1 MERSIERIPTY
12 ALCYLVYGD
21 PTALTDEEIEEID
34 DMICRRQISH
44 IIPFAEGDE
53 VSNEPYFSS
62 IPFWGLPTE
71 VEDCM
76 VIFNY

>member
-1 MERSIERIPTY
+1 MERSIEAIPTY
-12 ALCYLVYGD
+12 ALNYIVNGCAD
-21 PTALTDEEIEEID
+21 TLTITERNEID
-34 DMICRRQISH
+34 EMLSRRRISN

-62 IPFWGLPTE
+62 VPFWGKPTE

>member
-12 ALCYLVYGD
+12 ALDYLVNGCSD
-21 PTALTDEEIEEID
+21 ALSDDEVREID
-34 DMICRRQISH
+34 DMLNRRRINNV
-44 IIPFAEGDE
+44 IPFTEGDE

-62 IPFWGLPTE
+62 VPFWGLPTE
-71 VEDCM
+71 VEDCL

>member
-1 MERSIERIPTY
+1 MKRSIERIPTY
-12 ALCYLVYGD
+12 ALCYLVNGD
-21 PTALTDEEIEEID
+21 ATALTDEERQEID
-34 DMICRRQISH
+34 DMLHRRQINN

-62 IPFWGLPTE
+62 VPFWGLPTE